1 MWAGCWPVQ
10 RQNVHGWAREWTDC
24 VMQVRSRTAYWT
36 RHAGPGP
43 HKYTLATLAQI
54 GIRPGSS
61 ARPPGKLEK
70 LRCLSSHLIR
80 QSFNSNGGCS
90 YIKII
95 CLETNLSNLY
105 ITSYMVSKIWSLYRM
120 STNHSFAALQS
131 ISMQISE
138 VGTPSTLLHETWK
151 AVRHKDLPSRASSAL
166 RPGCNP
172 DSDSI
177 RGRNCV
183 ETKKK
188 YLTLFK
194 LWLALYHLF
203 LFLWWNR
210 FQIIDISE
218 GLLFNQWVLIKIV
231 ECLMDKSIQYRY
243 CIQGSVWC
251 IMPRESPCWI
261 K

>member
-1 MWAGCWPVQ
+1 MWAECWPVQ

-131 ISMQISE
+131 YRCKFLRS
-138 VGTPSTLLHETWK
+138 GHRAHFYTKHEK
-151 AVRHKDLPSRASSAL
+151 QS
-166 RPGCNP
+166 G
-172 DSDSI
+172 
-177 RGRNCV
+177 
-183 ETKKK
+183 
-188 YLTLFK
+188 
-194 LWLALYHLF
+194 
-203 LFLWWNR
+203 
-210 FQIIDISE
+210 
-218 GLLFNQWVLIKIV
+218 IKIFPAEQALHCARV
-231 ECLMDKSIQYRY
+231 AIPTQTRSGGGI
-243 CIQGSVWC
+243 V
-251 IMPRESPCWI
+251 
-261 K
+261 